1 MPALLTG
8 VPYPTLVTVDR
19 PNPMMPTRRGATIA
33 VPISCA
39 PSTVSPA

>member
-1 MPALLTG
+1 MTALLRG

-19 PNPMMPTRRGATIA
+19 PNPMMPTRRGRTIA
-33 VPISCA
+33 ASISGA